1 MPRYYD
7 PQEEERKD
15 REARL
20 RREVL
25 EDEAAQNDQMGGY
38 RTRIAGSFRS
48 ARRMAPRQAD
58 FSAGMLRFVILL
70 FLVLWLMLF
79 IKFGVQSAYI
89 LLLFIPLYFFF
100 KLRRR

>member
-7 PQEEERKD
+7 PQEEERKE

-20 RREVL
+20 RREML
-25 EDEAAQNDQMGGY
+25 EGEAAQNEHIGGY

-48 ARRMAPRQAD
+48 ARRMAPRQVD
-58 FSAGMLRFVILL
+58 LSAGMLRFVILL
-70 FLVLWLMLF
+70 FLVLWLILF
-79 IKFGVQSAYI
+79 IEFGVQSVYI